1 MSKQFSTKRK
11 IINLLAE
18 KPMTRAQLAK
28 ELELAPSTIS
38 QHLDELEREG
48 AIFQDDGSRSRKW
61 KYYKIRDSRE
71 QYSQRVGREYHPTI
85 IIGALAVVAVAAIIL
100 LSIGMRPTA
109 YTPAK
114 VIIASTTAP
123 AAVNSQV
130 SITPG
135 ASMAACPVIF
145 NNQTFSSDIVG
156 YSNMTF
162 YNDSGT
168 PEYIIAPGKTGRME
182 LALSKPS
189 TSSNIRIS
197 NFAAFYYQLNGSNE
211 YAANSTEGIA
221 VGFNKS
227 SEYLTSS
234 APNATI
240 MVSIAVSKNAQQGTY
255 TVFIPEGPC
264 KPQAQ
269 AFLLTVGTKPYT
281 GNINA
286 VTVM

>member
-18 KPMTRAQLAK
+18 KSMTRAQLAK
-28 ELELAPSTIS
+28 ELELAPSTVS
-38 QHLDELEREG
+38 QHLDELEMEG
-48 AIFQDDGSRSRKW
+48 AIFQDGRSKSKKW
-61 KYYKIRDSRE
+61 KYYRAYGSRE
-71 QYSQRVGREYHPTI
+71 QYMQQVGKEYHPTI

-114 VIIASTTAP
+114 VIITSTTTP
-123 AAVNSQV
+123 TAVNSQV
-130 SITPG
+130 SITPS

-145 NNQTFSSDIVG
+145 NNQTFESEIVG
-156 YSNMTF
+156 YSNMTL

-168 PEYIIAPGKTGRME
+168 PEYIIAPGTTGSME
-182 LALSKPS
+182 VALSKPS
-189 TSSNIRIS
+189 ASSNIRIS
-197 NFAAFYYQLNGSNE
+197 NLAAFYYQLDGSNE
-211 YAANSTEGIA
+211 YAANSTDGVA
-221 VGFNKS
+221 VVFNKS

-234 APNATI
+234 AQNATV

-264 KPQAQ
+264 KPSAQ
-269 AFLLTVGTKPYT
+269 VFLLTVGTKPYT
-281 GNINA
+281 GKINA
-286 VTVM
+286 ITVM